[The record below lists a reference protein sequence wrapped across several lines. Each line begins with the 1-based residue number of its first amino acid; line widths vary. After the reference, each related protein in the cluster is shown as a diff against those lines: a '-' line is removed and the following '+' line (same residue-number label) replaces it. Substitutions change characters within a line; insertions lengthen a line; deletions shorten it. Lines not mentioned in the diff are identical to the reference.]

1 MVVGGRQAHC
11 VLGTLKMVLDNSG
24 IYVCVPTAREAKEGR
39 SYVVY
44 LHPSQAKDFDIA
56 QERVT

>member
-39 SYVVY
+39 
-44 LHPSQAKDFDIA
+44 AKLQF
-56 QERVT
+56 TGSKKWLLCGN